1 MHKNASIFILLI
13 ALVFG
18 FNIPNEE
25 EGFKPLEDIEQ
36 FKQNVKEMALNTT
49 SIESD
54 FSQEK
59 HLTMLEEVLISEG
72 YFCYKK
78 ENKVRWEYKTPIQY
92 LIIINDAR
100 FIIFDGNKTSE
111 FDVNSNKIFKEINNM
126 IINSIQ
132 GSILENEDF
141 TISYYENDDH
151 YLAKLNPNEKNV
163 KKILRSI
170 NIYFDKKDFS
180 VSMMKM
186 IEISGDYTDIKFI
199 NKKLNEALPD
209 TLFSLN

>member
-36 FKQNVKEMALNTT
+36 FKRDVKEMALNTT

-54 FSQEK
+54 FIQEK

-92 LIIINDAR
+92 LIIINEAR

-163 KKILRSI
+163 KKMLRSI